1 MIRIPLLRI
10 CTLFLIFLTVSCATV
25 ESKRT
30 EYWHQRVSLF
40 DELSISPD
48 DIVFFGN
55 SITDGGEFHELFNM
69 PNIKNRGIS
78 GDNVSGLIERAGQI
92 TKGKPSKIFILIGI
106 NDIAQ
111 GHSVSQIV
119 AEYQKLINK
128 LQKETPD
135 SKIYLQ
141 SVMPINNDF
150 SRYKSLTGKE
160 ALIPA
165 LNKELEALAKKN
177 NLIYIDLWPIL
188 AEPST
193 GKLIESYT
201 PDGLHLSGKAYK
213 VWTDLLLPYLNE

>member
-1 MIRIPLLRI
+1 MLKIPLLRI
-10 CTLFLIFLTVSCATV
+10 GALFLIFLMVSCATV

-40 DELSISPD
+40 DELSISPE

-69 PNIKNRGIS
+69 PNIKNRGIN

-111 GHSVSQIV
+111 GHSVNQII

-128 LQKETPD
+128 LKKETPV
-135 SKIYLQ
+135 SKIYVQ

-150 SRYKSLTGKE
+150 GRYKSLVGKE
-160 ALIPA
+160 AMIPE
-165 LNKELEALAKKN
+165 LNKELESLAEKN
-177 NLIYIDLWPIL
+177 DLTYIDLWPIL

-213 VWTDLLLPYLNE
+213 AWTGLLLPYLNE